1 VLRKLKEK
9 LRRKTPEEL
18 ISESEMFI
26 SEGFGEEIEPESEI
40 EEEATITKPKRVNAE
55 YLLSAAFFLNA
66 TIVSFLAGMIIR
78 VAGIAGKYEQRI
90 ALINPD
96 YLTYIDLA
104 YYISIALLIYA
115 VMNVF
120 VAAYYFYEGRL

>member
-1 VLRKLKEK
+1 
-9 LRRKTPEEL
+9 
-18 ISESEMFI
+18 M
-26 SEGFGEEIEPESEI
+26 
-40 EEEATITKPKRVNAE
+40 
-55 YLLSAAFFLNA
+55 LSAAFFLNA

-90 ALINPD
+90 ALINTD